1 MIKPI
6 LSAAALSVMVVSVAW
21 ASQPSADLQLITVK
35 IGKNDG
41 RNGDGIRHG
50 REGFDE
56 NRQDHR
62 FESIHN
68 SYRVF
73 VPRRRAGAE

>member
-6 LSAAALSVMVVSVAW
+6 LSAAALSVLIVPMAF
-21 ASQPSADLQLITVK
+21 ASQPSADLQLIAVK
-35 IGKNDG
+35 IGKNEG
-41 RNGDGIRHG
+41 MRHKWYG
-50 REGFDE
+50 REAFDE
-56 NRQDHR
+56 RQDQR
-62 FESIHN
+62 NNSIHD